1 MQYVEVLV
9 FSWYGWENWEIFL
22 KEFQDKS
29 ITFKKLLIN
38 PTAEDMDP

>member
-1 MQYVEVLV
+1 
-9 FSWYGWENWEIFL
+9 L

-38 PTAEDMDP
+38 PTAED